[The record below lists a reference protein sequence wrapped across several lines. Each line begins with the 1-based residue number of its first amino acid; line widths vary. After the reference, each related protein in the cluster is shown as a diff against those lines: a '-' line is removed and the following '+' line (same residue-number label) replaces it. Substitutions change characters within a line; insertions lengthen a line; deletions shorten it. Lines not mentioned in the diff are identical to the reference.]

1 MITQCNPDSAAG
13 TNRLDIETD
22 QMRDIA
28 IVTMLL
34 SFAILALYRP
44 WLGVLGLAVFSYMH
58 PQGYAQGFAKD
69 IPVFLILFG
78 IASLS
83 TLAHY
88 IRTRPPYI
96 LPFDWRLFCLTGL
109 WLWFAVSSYF
119 AIFPSGA
126 LEKYADV
133 LKILPPLLLT
143 LSLID
148 GREKLRYLIIAIVAS
163 ILLVAVKGGYWAV
176 MTGFHDRVYGPPG
189 SQYADNNEFAI
200 AVAMAIP
207 LLFVWLRESQDKLL
221 RMVILGGILLCYG
234 SVLSSWS
241 RGGMLALAVVTLMLL
256 WHSKKKLLAIPLI
269 ALLLA
274 GFFVQ
279 LPGNWFDRMETLTAV
294 EQDGSAQSRLAA
306 WRIGLEFVLNHP
318 VTGGGF
324 DAWPALTLSTG
335 RPIDWHSAYVEMAAE
350 HGLVGLAIWSLLLI
364 GTLGSLT
371 RLGMTAARKGLAWA
385 ADYAAMLRASLLAYM
400 VGGLTLG
407 IAYWELPYH
416 LVVIAIML
424 GVVAAREHGSV
435 SNAEA
440 G

>member
-1 MITQCNPDSAAG
+1 MPDF
-13 TNRLDIETD
+13 
-22 QMRDIA
+22 A

-34 SFAILALYRP
+34 SFAMLAIYRP

-58 PQGYAQGFAKD
+58 PQGYAQGFAKN
-69 IPVFLILFG
+69 IPAFLILFG
-78 IASLS
+78 IVSLS
-83 TLAHY
+83 TIAHY
-88 IRTRPPYI
+88 IRTRPPLI
-96 LPFDWRLFCLTGL
+96 APFDWRLVCLAGL
-109 WLWFAVSSYF
+109 WIWFAVSSYF

-126 LEKYADV
+126 FEKYIDV

-143 LSLID
+143 LLLID
-148 GREKLRYLIIAIVAS
+148 SREKLRYLVVIIAAS
-163 ILLVAVKGGYWAV
+163 ILLIAVKGGFWAV

-189 SQYADNNEFAI
+189 SQYAGNNEFAV
-200 AVAMAIP
+200 AVTMVIP

-221 RMVILGGILLCYG
+221 RMVIVGGILLCYG

-256 WHSKKKLLAIPLI
+256 WHSKKKLLAIPLL
-269 ALLLA
+269 AVVLA

-279 LPGNWFDRMETLTAV
+279 LPGNWFERMETLTAV
-294 EQDGSAQSRLAA
+294 GQDASAQSRLAA
-306 WRIGLEFVLNHP
+306 WRIGSEFVQTRP

-335 RPIDWHSAYVEMAAE
+335 APLDWHSAYVEMAAE
-350 HGLVGLAIWSLLLI
+350 HGLVGLAIWGLLLI

-371 RLGMTAARKGLAWA
+371 RLGMTATRKGVAWA

-416 LVVIAIML
+416 LIVITIVLGVIAT
-424 GVVAAREHGSV
+424 GEHGSV
-435 SNAEA
+435 SNQET

>member
-1 MITQCNPDSAAG
+1 
-13 TNRLDIETD
+13 
-22 QMRDIA
+22 MRDIA

-69 IPVFLILFG
+69 MPVFLILFCIVSIG
-78 IASLS
+78 
-83 TLAHY
+83 TVAHY

-143 LSLID
+143 LLLID
-148 GREKLRYLIIAIVAS
+148 SREKLRYLIVTIAAS
-163 ILLVAVKGGYWAV
+163 ILLVAVKGGFWAV
-176 MTGFHDRVYGPPG
+176 MAGFHDRVYGPPG
-189 SQYADNNEFAI
+189 SQYADNNEFAV
-200 AVAMAIP
+200 AVTMAIP

-221 RMVILGGILLCYG
+221 RMVILAGILLCYG

-256 WHSKKKLLAIPLI
+256 WHSKKKFLAMSLLAI
-269 ALLLA
+269 LLA
-274 GFFVQ
+274 GFFIQ
-279 LPGNWFDRMETLTAV
+279 LPENWFERMETLTAV
-294 EQDGSAQSRLAA
+294 GQDVSAQSRLAV
-306 WRIGLEFVLNHP
+306 WRIGFEFVQNHP

-335 RPIDWHSAYVEMAAE
+335 GPLDWHSAYVEMATE
-350 HGLVGLAIWSLLLI
+350 HGLVGLAVWGLLLI

-371 RLGMTAARKGLAWA
+371 RLGTTGARKGLAWV

-416 LVVIAIML
+416 LIVIAVVL
-424 GVVAAREHGSV
+424 GVIAAREHGSV
-435 SNAEA
+435 GNLEA